1 MKKIYTVIILIFLYH
16 QAGFSQT
23 KATVSLEKSSILT
36 IHGSTNLLT
45 FKLIQGGDKIMNKP
59 LELTAT
65 RQANKYML
73 SKNKLS
79 ITVENFKSDN
89 IIAQAEFYKLMQTQ
103 KYPTL
108 KIQLNHFESETT
120 DNPAQFTKGNALLS
134 FTITGVTKQY
144 LFPVSISTKGNLV
157 TVTGRKRMTI
167 KDFGLVPPV
176 AMLGI
181 VRVSEWIEID
191 LKIICKVEL
200 TEG

>member
-1 MKKIYTVIILIFLYH
+1 MFLYQ
-16 QAGFSQT
+16 QACYSQT
-23 KATVSLEKSSILT
+23 KALVTLDKNSILT

-45 FKLIQGGDKIMNKP
+45 FKLIQGGDKIMNEP

-65 RQANKYML
+65 QMGNKYML

-89 IIAQAEFYKLMQTQ
+89 IIAQAEFYKLMQTE

-108 KIQLNHFESETT
+108 KIQLNHFESEST
-120 DNPAQFTKGNALLS
+120 DNPTQFTKGNALLS

-144 LFPVSISTKGNLV
+144 SFPVSISTKGNIV
-157 TVTGRKRMTI
+157 TVTGRKRMKI
-167 KDFGLVPPV
+167 KDFGLEPPA
-176 AMLGI
+176 AMLGL

-191 LKIICKVEL
+191 FKIICKL
-200 TEG
+200 TVDAKPLAIN